1 MIKIDEEALICDLA
15 ETYQIY
21 EYKQLPVCKVAVFS
35 CGLKEDSR
43 IKLKMSNQLVSFET
57 MLLAGIYDRLSLLL
71 WSKTKDA
78 EKGKN
83 MPKAVSDELDL
94 SPRKTK
100 QADTSLFNSSEDF
113 EQRRKELIKQIEY
126 GGEGQ
131 WQQN

>member
-1 MIKIDEEALICDLA
+1 MIKLDEDALMCDLA

-21 EYKQLPVCKVAVFS
+21 DYKQLPVYAVAVFC
-35 CGLKEDSR
+35 CGLRDDSR

-57 MLLAGIYDRLSLLL
+57 MLLAGIYDRLSLLF

-78 EKGKN
+78 EKGRN
-83 MPKAVSDELDL
+83 MPKTISDELDTN
-94 SPRKTK
+94 PRKAK
-100 QADTSLFNSSEDF
+100 QADTSLFNSGEDF
-113 EQRRKELIKQIEY
+113 EQRRNELINQVKR

>member
-1 MIKIDEEALICDLA
+1 MN
-15 ETYQIY
+15 TNSYQCAWW
-21 EYKQLPVCKVAVFS
+21 LFFS

-83 MPKAVSDELDL
+83 MPKAVSDELNL
-94 SPRKTK
+94 IPRKTK

>member
-1 MIKIDEEALICDLA
+1 MINLDEEALICDLA

-21 EYKQLPVCKVAVFS
+21 EYKQLPVRMVAVFS

-43 IKLKMSNQLVSFET
+43 IKLKMSNQIVSFET
-57 MLLAGIYDRLSLLL
+57 MLLAGIYDRLNLLL

-83 MPKAVSDELDL
+83 MPKAVSDELDI

-100 QADTSLFNSSEDF
+100 QADTSLFDSSEGF
-113 EQRRKELIKQIEY
+113 EQRRKELIEQIEY

>member
-1 MIKIDEEALICDLA
+1 MINLDEEALICDLA

-21 EYKQLPVCKVAVFS
+21 EYKQLPVRMVAVFS
-35 CGLKEDSR
+35 CGLKED
-43 IKLKMSNQLVSFET
+43 QLVSFET

-126 GGEGQ
+126 GGEEQ

>member
-21 EYKQLPVCKVAVFS
+21 EYKQLPVHMVAVFS

-100 QADTSLFNSSEDF
+100 QADTSLFNFSEDF

>member
-21 EYKQLPVCKVAVFS
+21 EYKQLPVCMVAVFS
-35 CGLKEDSR
+35 YGLKEDSR

>member
-1 MIKIDEEALICDLA
+1 MIKLDEDALICDLA

-21 EYKQLPVCKVAVFS
+21 DYKQLSVYTVAVFC
-35 CGLKEDSR
+35 CGLREDSR
-43 IKLKMSNQLVSFET
+43 IKLKMSNQIVPFET

-83 MPKAVSDELDL
+83 MPKTISDELNQ
-94 SPRKTK
+94 SPRKSK
-100 QADTSLFNSSEDF
+100 QTNTSLFNSGEDF
-113 EQRRKELIKQIEY
+113 EQRRKELINQVRY

-131 WQQN
+131 WRQN